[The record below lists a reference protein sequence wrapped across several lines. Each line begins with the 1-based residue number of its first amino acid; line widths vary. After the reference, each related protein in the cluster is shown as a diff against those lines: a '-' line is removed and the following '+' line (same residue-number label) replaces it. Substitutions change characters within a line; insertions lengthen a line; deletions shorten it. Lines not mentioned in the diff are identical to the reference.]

1 MDQKDALSEEAKF
14 FAKGGG
20 PFFKEL
26 HLSMIKQNFAKV
38 VFPCIN
44 GRRMWIHSIHRETLF
59 GFIFGKLSVAPKIP
73 Y

>member
-44 GRRMWIHSIHRETLF
+44 GRRM
-59 GFIFGKLSVAPKIP
+59 
-73 Y
+73 